1 MVYRFVII
9 CLCFSLSLNLG
20 WSHPGHKPKKARPD
34 SLHHDSS
41 TVHEH
46 KAMLDHPMPNAAS
59 VADPSTALMPV
70 PLTDFPTYHPMVVH
84 IPIVLLI
91 LAALLQLV
99 ALVRPSGP
107 VNWLTLLVAVLGT
120 TGAYIAGSLVHPH
133 TDGLSDAAQLVLETH
148 ETYADYTLWLGF
160 VGTVLKS
167 VTLWRK
173 NKWLEGLTAV
183 TFVCA
188 GIAVGLASH
197 QGGALTYLYGIGP
210 RGAYLEQHEA
220 GHADGDRHEHEHP
233 DPRK

>member
-1 MVYRFVII
+1 MLYRFVII
-9 CLCFSLSLNLG
+9 CLCVSLSLNLG
-20 WSHPGHKPKKARPD
+20 WAHGGKHKKKAALD
-34 SLHHDSS
+34 SLRHDSS
-41 TVHEH
+41 SVHL
-46 KAMLDHPMPNAAS
+46 KAPDHSLP
-59 VADPSTALMPV
+59 VAVDEQEIAPMPV
-70 PLTDFPTYHPMVVH
+70 PLTDFPTYHPMIVH

-99 ALVRPSGP
+99 ALVRSSDPI
-107 VNWLTLLVAVLGT
+107 NWLTVLVAVLGT
-120 TGAYIAGSLVHPH
+120 AGAYVAGSFVHPH

-160 VGTVLKS
+160 VGTALKI

-183 TFVCA
+183 AFVCA
-188 GIAVGLASH
+188 GIAVALASH

-220 GHADGDRHEHEHP
+220 GHADGDRHKHEHS
-233 DPRK
+233 DH

>member
-1 MVYRFVII
+1 MAYRFLIV
-9 CLCFSLSLNLG
+9 CLCVSLSLNIG
-20 WSHPGHKPKKARPD
+20 WGHGGKHKKKVALD
-34 SLHHDSS
+34 SLRHDSS
-41 TVHEH
+41 SVHQEAH
-46 KAMLDHPMPNAAS
+46 DHSFPKTAA
-59 VADPSTALMPV
+59 VDEPGMALMPV
-70 PLTDFPTYHPMVVH
+70 PLIDFPTYHPMIVH

-107 VNWLTLLVAVLGT
+107 INWLTFLVAVLGT
-120 TGAYIAGSLVHPH
+120 AGAYVAGNLVHPH

-160 VGTVLKS
+160 AGTVLKS

-183 TFVCA
+183 AFVCA
-188 GIAVGLASH
+188 AIAVGLASH

-233 DPRK
+233 DQRK